1 MKNWDVEKICKLLF
15 ACGKIALDYYD
26 NPKLELKHDRSIVTE
41 ADRKIESILSTE
53 FDKPKENIYL
63 IGEETIANKCN
74 EYIEKALKETAW
86 VVDPIDG
93 TALYAHHIP
102 IWGISIAYMTK
113 GIIREGAIFLP
124 STGEIFISEGEN
136 VYYKSFSHNPSSWN
150 FSNMYE
156 IKNVKNIIDDS
167 SVISVTQ
174 EILKPPN
181 ALNIPNTVQ
190 TLGCAVFSLAYL
202 YLGRYMVYI
211 AGSHLKLWDFAGGLA
226 ILKKCNFYTKFINGT
241 EITLDIRDIC
251 KLTHTSNSYWEIKHI
266 AVFTPTKQVFNYII
280 NKMETKNV

>member
-1 MKNWDVEKICKLLF
+1 MKNWDVEKICKLLLE
-15 ACGKIALDYYD
+15 CGKTALEYYD
-26 NPKLELKHDRSIVTE
+26 NPMLELKHDLSIVTK
-41 ADRKIESILSTE
+41 ADMHIESILSAE
-53 FDKPKENIYL
+53 FDKPEENIYL
-63 IGEETIANKCN
+63 IGEETIAQKSN

-124 STGEIFISEGEN
+124 STSEIFISEGDD
-136 VYYKSFSHNPSSWN
+136 VYYKSSSHNPSSWD
-150 FSNMYE
+150 FSNMYRIE
-156 IKNVKNIIDDS
+156 KVKNIIDDS

-174 EILKPPN
+174 EISKTPN
-181 ALNIPNTVQ
+181 ALNIPNTIQ

-202 YLGRYMVYI
+202 YLGRYMAYI

-226 ILKKCNFYTKFINGT
+226 ILKKCDFSTKFINGT
-241 EITLDIRDIC
+241 EITLDVQDIC
-251 KLTHTSNSYWEIKHI
+251 KLTQTTNSFWEIKEI
-266 AVFTPTKQVFNYII
+266 AIFTPSKKAYNYII
-280 NKMETKNV
+280 NKMETKND